1 MSTPL
6 HNELATAL
14 AELREQQERIAT
26 AVDTVAKAT
35 TTVTTEDRMV
45 EATVD
50 GQGKLVELKFTG
62 RRWRDLAPKELA
74 SRLVDTIS
82 KAQEQSAQSSA
93 AVFAG
98 LMPGGVAPSVLDL
111 SDPAALNAEI
121 GAMFDKAVKEWR

>member
-14 AELREQQERIAT
+14 AELRQQQERIAT
-26 AVDTVAKAT
+26 AVDTVANAT
-35 TTVTTEDRMV
+35 TTVATEDRMV

-50 GQGKLVELKFTG
+50 GQGKLIELKFTG

-74 SRLVDTIS
+74 SRLVDTIA
-82 KAQEQSAQSSA
+82 KAQEQSAKSSA

-98 LMPGGVAPSVLDL
+98 LMPGEVAPSMFDL